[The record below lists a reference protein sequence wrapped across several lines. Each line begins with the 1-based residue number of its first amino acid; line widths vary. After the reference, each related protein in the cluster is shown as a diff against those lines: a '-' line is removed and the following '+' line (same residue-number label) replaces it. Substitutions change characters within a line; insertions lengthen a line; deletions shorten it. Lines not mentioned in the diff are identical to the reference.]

1 MTKITYTP
9 EQAERIEEV
18 RYKLKYALDCLDD
31 LRDALAEV
39 SGIAGDGLDRAKED
53 DDASA
58 REYFLFFTAALQDV
72 NFTRDD
78 LRAAL
83 AIYDKHLGIHTDPSQ
98 YNR

>member
-39 SGIAGDGLDRAKED
+39 SGIADDGLDRAKAD
-53 DDASA
+53 GDASA
-58 REYFLFFTAALQDV
+58 REYFLFFADALIDV
-72 NFTRDD
+72 NLSRDD
-78 LRAAL
+78 LHSAL
-83 AIYDKHLGIHTDPSQ
+83 AIYNKHLGIHTDPSQ